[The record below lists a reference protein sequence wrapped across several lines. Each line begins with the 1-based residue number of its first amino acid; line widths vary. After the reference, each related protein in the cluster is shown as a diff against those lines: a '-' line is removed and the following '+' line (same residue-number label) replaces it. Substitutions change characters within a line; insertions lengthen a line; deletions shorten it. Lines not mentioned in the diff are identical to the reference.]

1 MSGRV
6 IVTSSAMKKIT
17 RLPNHIAI
25 IMDGNGRWAERH
37 GLPRLGGHQAGA
49 ENMHSVIEYFIKLK
63 LKYLT
68 VYGFSTENWKRPQ
81 EEIAGLL
88 HLLEEII
95 DKETL
100 ELHNKGV
107 RLRHLG
113 RLDELSPGL
122 QQTINRALELTKNN
136 TGMTLSFAFNYGGR
150 TEILDAVRHIIA
162 EGIPPQNI
170 DEELFD
176 SYLYTAGLPEVDLV
190 IRTAGELRL
199 SNFLMWQAAYSEYY
213 FTKVLWP
220 DFGNKEIDKAL
231 LSYSQRR
238 RRFGAL

>member
-1 MSGRV
+1 
-6 IVTSSAMKKIT
+6 
-17 RLPNHIAI
+17 
-25 IMDGNGRWAERH
+25 
-37 GLPRLGGHQAGA
+37 
-49 ENMHSVIEYFIKLK
+49 MHSVIEYFIKLK
-63 LKYLT
+63 LKYITL
-68 VYGFSTENWKRPQ
+68 YGFSTENWKRPE

-88 HLLEEII
+88 HLLEKIL
-95 DKETL
+95 DKETI

-113 RLDELSPGL
+113 RLNELPPGL

-162 EGIPPQNI
+162 EGIPPQSI
-170 DEELFD
+170 DEALFN

-213 FTKVLWP
+213 FTKALWP
-220 DFGNKEIDKAL
+220 DFN
-231 LSYSQRR
+231 
-238 RRFGAL
+238 